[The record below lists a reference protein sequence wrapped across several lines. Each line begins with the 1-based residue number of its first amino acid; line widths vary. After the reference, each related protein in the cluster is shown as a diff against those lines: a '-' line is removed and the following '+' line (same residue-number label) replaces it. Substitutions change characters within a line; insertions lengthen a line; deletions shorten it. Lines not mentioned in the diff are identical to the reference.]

1 MDVSPHMQP
10 KRLAL
15 TQGEAGKLDPDG
27 DGHPNNRLS
36 WCLKSFKYVNER
48 YQIQMQGNNLF
59 KAFDLVDEGFS

>member
-27 DGHPNNRLS
+27 DGHPIFCRGVS
-36 WCLKSFKYVNER
+36 
-48 YQIQMQGNNLF
+48 NL
-59 KAFDLVDEGFS
+59 LNM